1 MAAVAGW
8 SFVEVLAARQAM
20 AATAQQWCF
29 AEVLAACQAMAAAA
43 WWCFHAIT
51 DVNSIKV

>member
-1 MAAVAGW
+1 MTHKEQEC
-8 SFVEVLAARQAM
+8 SAARQAM

-29 AEVLAACQAMAAAA
+29 AEVLAARQAMAAAA
-43 WWCFHAIT
+43 WWCFRAIT